1 MENSKTKVPIRLS
14 VKDVRPASGKTV
26 CEAQLL
32 TGEPAVA
39 ETLIVAESGQPVTVT
54 ALSRE
59 ADSLVV
65 TLDGE
70 VDVQSGDIL
79 CSHDDRPEV
88 SDQFAALVSWA
99 GKEPL
104 LPGRRYMLKLAE
116 RVVSA
121 AVTEIKYRLDP
132 NTDEHLAA
140 KTLNTGDVAFCNLSL
155 AEPIA
160 FDRKDHLGPTSSFA
174 LLGKH
179 EEEVGRGTV
188 EFGLRRATNVHWQA
202 LDLSKHDRALL
213 KKQNPCILWFTG
225 LSGSGKSTVANL
237 VERALHSEGRH
248 TYLLDGDNVRHG
260 LNRDLGFSDADRV
273 ENIRR
278 VAEVSKLFVDSGMIV
293 IVAFISPFRAER
305 KLARD
310 MVQQGEFLE
319 VFVDTPI
326 EECRRRDPKGLYARA
341 DRGEIKN
348 FTGVD
353 SPYEPPESPEIHL
366 ATLGVPVPDLAQRVL
381 QELRARAII
390 GDAPRTRR
398 PPPEQFERVDH

>member
-1 MENSKTKVPIRLS
+1 MENSKTKVPVRIS

-26 CEAQLL
+26 CEAVLL
-32 TGEPAVA
+32 AGEPTAPSTV
-39 ETLIVAESGQPVTVT
+39 IVAESGQPVTLQSLV
-54 ALSRE
+54 AE
-59 ADSLVV
+59 DAGLVV
-65 TLDGE
+65 TLEGE
-70 VDVQSGDIL
+70 VDVQVGDIL
-79 CSHDDRPEV
+79 CSPEDRPEV
-88 SDQFAALVSWA
+88 SDQFAALLEWS

-104 LPGRRYMLKLAE
+104 LPGRRYTLRLAD
-116 RVVSA
+116 RVVQA
-121 AVTEIKYRLDP
+121 AVTEIKYRLDEG
-132 NTDEHLAA
+132 DHLAA
-140 KTLNTGDVAFCNLSL
+140 KTLNDGDTAFCNLSL
-155 AEPIA
+155 AESIA
-160 FDRKDHLGPTSSFA
+160 FDGKDHFEQTSRFV
-174 LLGKH
+174 LEGKKG
-179 EEEVGRGTV
+179 EIVGRGRV

-202 LDLSKHDRALL
+202 LDLSKHDRSLL

-237 VERALHSEGRH
+237 VERALHTEGRH

-278 VAEVSKLFVDSGMIV
+278 VAEVSKLFIDSGMIV

-319 VFVDTPI
+319 VYVDTPI

-353 SPYEPPESPEIHL
+353 SPYEPPEQPEIHL
-366 ATLGVPVPDLAQRVL
+366 ETMSASLPDLAQRVI
-381 QELRARAII
+381 QELRTRGVI

-398 PPPEQFERVDH
+398 PPPEQIERVDH